1 MAKIIMGISLQ
12 QRIETANSVQ
22 ALLTKYGCSI
32 QTRLGLH
39 QASKDLCSQK
49 GLIVL
54 EFIDDAGDEA
64 IKMEKELLAIENVIV
79 KKMEF

>member
-1 MAKIIMGISLQ
+1 MAKIIMGVSLQ
-12 QRIETANSVQ
+12 QRIETAKAVQ
-22 ALLTKYGCSI
+22 ELLTKYGCYI

-54 EFIDDAGDEA
+54 EFIDDAESEA
-64 IKMEKELLAIENVIV
+64 IKMENELLEIENVIV